1 MQGDAEKYKGNF
13 KLPWLKL
20 KNNEAKK
27 KTNVEINESELLPE
41 FSKDIASLGRMVI
54 NLKSLGADH
63 FAINDFI

>member
-1 MQGDAEKYKGNF
+1 M
-13 KLPWLKL
+13 KL